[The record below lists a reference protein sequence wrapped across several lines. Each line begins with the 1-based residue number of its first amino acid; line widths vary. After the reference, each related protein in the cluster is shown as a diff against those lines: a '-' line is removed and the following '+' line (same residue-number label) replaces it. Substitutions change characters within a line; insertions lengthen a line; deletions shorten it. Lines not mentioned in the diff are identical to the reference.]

1 MKQLYVK
8 FIKLIFICLGI
19 LIFSLIIL
27 NLFDNNNE
35 ISIIKEGLRYKNSR
49 IIPSSQSSGGN
60 STQRVAESSIQRVG
74 ELYIIKSSTDQL
86 ILEIDD
92 IKREITN
99 IQQQTKLLTEEK
111 DQIESQIKQLD
122 KIVFL

>member
-19 LIFSLIIL
+19 LLFCLIIL

-35 ISIIKEGLRYKNSR
+35 IYIIEEGLSTNESPGNPLSQGGGQDKNYTE
-49 IIPSSQSSGGN
+49 N
-60 STQRVAESSIQRVG
+60 
-74 ELYIIKSSTDQL
+74 ELYNIKSSTDQL
-86 ILEIDD
+86 VLEIDD

-99 IQQQTKLLTEEK
+99 IQQQTKVLTEEK

>member
-19 LIFSLIIL
+19 LLFCLIIL

-35 ISIIKEGLRYKNSR
+35 IYIIEEGLSTNESPG
-49 IIPSSQSSGGN
+49 IPLSQGGAQN
-60 STQRVAESSIQRVG
+60 STTNSYREN
-74 ELYIIKSSTDQL
+74 ELYNIKSSTDQL
-86 ILEIDD
+86 VLEIDD

-99 IQQQTKLLTEEK
+99 IQQQTKVLTEEK

>member
-19 LIFSLIIL
+19 LIFSLIIF
-27 NLFDNNNE
+27 NLFYNNNE
-35 ISIIKEGLRYKNSR
+35 TYITKEGLSTNESPKIPLPQGGGQDKNYTE
-49 IIPSSQSSGGN
+49 N
-60 STQRVAESSIQRVG
+60 
-74 ELYIIKSSTDQL
+74 ELYNIKSSTDQL
-86 ILEIDD
+86 VLEIDD
-92 IKREITN
+92 IKTEITN
-99 IQQQTKLLTEEK
+99 IQQQTKVLTEEK